1 MTCQPGYRF
10 STTLGANAS
19 SAANASACIC
29 SNCNETGTH
38 CAANASVIV
47 TCGGAEETG
56 GACEWQAAP
65 RCERISCGNFSAPPF
80 ASIYDAGWHPA
91 RKYLSGERVRARCQ
105 NGYAMQSE
113 GPPYAC
119 NSREVEI
126 ICLDSGEFGLEA
138 AGGGNNSVRGHQHP
152 RSLSNVCRP
161 IQCRVPSTSAELG
174 AAVEGEGIRGVA
186 PHVLGAP
193 RNVSVAALSPGQG
206 VDLGCPLGHA
216 SQSGGRAS
224 WRAMCQTDCVLSPL
238 DACVPTSCPAF
249 AAFYSSAMQSS
260 PALLGAISPV
270 SSGNTTR
277 GAKATAWLNNSA
289 EGGGGSQ
296 GDHGAGGRGSAGTG
310 VYGDVLTVECA
321 AGLEVADRAGADED
335 ATIPE
340 LAELGTV
347 AVWAVVSFPVPSAT
361 ERTVFALPGQFAALT
376 LEIPA
381 GAWPLLEGPSAV
393 VFDYPIARIGAAV
406 RRSSAAVAGPGQ
418 VAGKALNFGPENTT
432 FRAPVTISLPVEA
445 QVLMAL
451 NASTHQVM
459 VHRYVAATQTLE
471 PLSSPTTVERVTS
484 AQGGGGIARA
494 QTSHFS
500 AYVAMVVP
508 IPRPV
513 ARATTAPA
521 VTSATRPATPAVT
534 PTPPP
539 QDGSPG
545 WEHNVFEIVA
555 AVLGGLFA
563 FVLVGACLCLYM
575 RAVHAA
581 HTRQLAGWKQDGYEQ
596 HAQAADHMRSLPE
609 SSGDSLERKED
620 VPYVE
625 LTSRSMPQIGECMC
639 ACI

>member
-10 STTLGANAS
+10 STTLGANKS
-19 SAANASACIC
+19 SSANASASIC
-29 SNCNETGTH
+29 SNCSETGTY
-38 CAANASVIV
+38 CAANTSVIV

-113 GPPYAC
+113 ATPYAC

-126 ICLDSGEFGLEA
+126 TCLESGEFGLEA
-138 AGGGNNSVRGHQHP
+138 AGGGNNSVRGHQLP

-161 IQCRVPSTSAELG
+161 IQCRVPSSSAELG
-174 AAVEGEGIRGVA
+174 AAVEGEGVRGVA
-186 PHVLGAP
+186 AHVLGVP
-193 RNVSVAALSPGQG
+193 RNVSVATLSPGQW
-206 VDLGCPLGHA
+206 VDMECPLGHA
-216 SQSGGRAS
+216 SQSGGQAR

-238 DACVPTSCPAF
+238 DACVPTSCPSF
-249 AAFYSSAMQSS
+249 AAFYSSALQSS

-270 SSGNTTR
+270 FPGNTTL
-277 GAKATAWLNNSA
+277 GAKATAWLNSSA
-289 EGGGGSQ
+289 NGGGGSA
-296 GDHGAGGRGSAGTG
+296 GGPGAGGRGSKGTG

-340 LAELGTV
+340 LAALGRV

-361 ERTVFALPGQFAALT
+361 ERTVFALPGEFAALT
-376 LEIPA
+376 LEVPA

-393 VFDYPIARIGAAV
+393 VFDYPIARIGAAA
-406 RRSSAAVAGPGQ
+406 RRSADAVAGPGQ

-451 NASTHQVM
+451 NSSTHQVV

-471 PLSSPTTVERVTS
+471 PLSTPTTVERFTS

-494 QTSHFS
+494 HTSHFS

-513 ARATTAPA
+513 ARATTATA
-521 VTSATRPATPAVT
+521 VTSATRPAAPTVT

-545 WEHNVFEIVA
+545 LDYNVFQIVA

-563 FVLVGACLCLYM
+563 LILVGACLCLYM

-581 HTRQLAGWKQDGYEQ
+581 HTRQLAGWKQDGYDQ

-609 SSGDSLERKED
+609 SSGDSLERNGH
-620 VPYVE
+620 VCASCGSVCP
-625 LTSRSMPQIGECMC
+625 PGEVGLPF
-639 ACI
+639 